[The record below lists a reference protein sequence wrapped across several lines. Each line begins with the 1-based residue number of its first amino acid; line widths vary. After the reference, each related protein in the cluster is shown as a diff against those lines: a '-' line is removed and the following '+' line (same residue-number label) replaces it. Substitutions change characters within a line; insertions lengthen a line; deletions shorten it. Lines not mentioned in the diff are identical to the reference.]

1 MTRHMGT
8 RLLALLIAV
17 ILCMSHV
24 LAANIVRE
32 EDYEVVPDYSQMDVE
47 SAVTTYLSR
56 EMKLNPAAVCGI
68 LANIEYESDFSST
81 VWGDD
86 GTSYGLCQWH
96 ESRCRSLFLFCQ
108 ENGYAPDS
116 VIGQMRYL
124 EQELN
129 EDYPEL
135 LTYLQTVENSAAGAY
150 NAAWYWCWYY
160 EIPAQREEQ
169 TILRGEL
176 ALQKYPTT
184 VEEQYGYQAL
194 ISDMRSLLL

>member
-1 MTRHMGT
+1 MTRHIGT

-32 EDYEVVPDYSQMDVE
+32 EDYEVVPDYSQMDAE
-47 SAVTTYLSR
+47 TAVTTYLRR
-56 EMKLNPAAVCGI
+56 EMKLNQAAIQGI
-68 LANIEYESDFSST
+68 LANMEYESDFSPT
-81 VWGDD
+81 AWGDD

-135 LTYLQTVENSAAGAY
+135 LTYLQTVENSAVGAY

-169 TILRGEL
+169 AILRGE
-176 ALQKYPTT
+176 
-184 VEEQYGYQAL
+184 QAL
-194 ISDMRSLLL
+194 LEYLATVNVRNTGH

>member
-1 MTRHMGT
+1 MIYPEFLKKGD
-8 RLLALLIAV
+8 LIG
-17 ILCMSHV
+17 IV
-24 LAANIVRE
+24 LPTKE
-32 EDYEVVPDYSQMDVE
+32 E
-47 SAVTTYLSR
+47 TYWL
-56 EMKLNPAAVCGI
+56 G
-68 LANIEYESDFSST
+68 
-81 VWGDD
+81 
-86 GTSYGLCQWH
+86 CQK
-96 ESRCRSLFLFCQ
+96 
-108 ENGYAPDS
+108 
-116 VIGQMRYL
+116 YL

>member
-1 MTRHMGT
+1 MKKYSFQ

-17 ILCMSHV
+17 ILCMSQV
-24 LAANIVRE
+24 SAANIIHE

-47 SAVTTYLSR
+47 TAVTTYLTR

-68 LANIEYESDFSST
+68 LANMEYESALDPT
-81 VWGDD
+81 VWGDE
-86 GTSYGLCQWH
+86 GTSFGLCQWH

-124 EQELN
+124 EQELT

-135 LTYLQTVENSAAGAY
+135 LAYLQTVENRAVGAY

-160 EIPAQREEQ
+160 EIPSQRDEQ
-169 TILRGEL
+169 AILRGEL
-176 ALQKYPTT
+176 ALQTYLSTINT
-184 VEEQYGYQAL
+184 RNTGH
-194 ISDMRSLLL
+194 

>member
-1 MTRHMGT
+1 MTRHIGT

-68 LANIEYESDFSST
+68 LANIEYESNFSPT

-96 ESRCRSLFLFCQ
+96 ESRCRSFFRFVRRMTMTWIPSKVLFSFKRRVKRWL
-108 ENGYAPDS
+108 S
-116 VIGQMRYL
+116 
-124 EQELN
+124 
-129 EDYPEL
+129 
-135 LTYLQTVENSAAGAY
+135 T
-150 NAAWYWCWYY
+150 
-160 EIPAQREEQ
+160 
-169 TILRGEL
+169 
-176 ALQKYPTT
+176 
-184 VEEQYGYQAL
+184 
-194 ISDMRSLLL
+194 

>member
-1 MTRHMGT
+1 MTRHIGT
-8 RLLALLIAV
+8 RLLALLIAA

-68 LANIEYESDFSST
+68 LANIEYESDFSPT
-81 VWGDD
+81 VWGDN

-108 ENGYAPDS
+108 RNGYTPDS

-124 EQELN
+124 EQELT
-129 EDYPEL
+129 EDYPAL
-135 LTYLQTVENSAAGAY
+135 LTYLQTVENRAVGTY
-150 NAAWYWCWYY
+150 NAAWCWCYYY

-169 TILRGEL
+169 AILRGEL
-176 ALQKYPTT
+176 ALQKYLTT
-184 VEEQYGYQAL
+184 VNTRNTGH
-194 ISDMRSLLL
+194 

>member
-129 EDYPEL
+129 EDYPEF
-135 LTYLQTVENSAAGAY
+135 LTYLQTVENSAVGAY

-169 TILRGEL
+169 AILRGEL

-184 VEEQYGYQAL
+184 
-194 ISDMRSLLL
+194 INMRNTGH

>member
-1 MTRHMGT
+1 LTRHIGT

-32 EDYEVVPDYSQMDVE
+32 EDYEVVPDYNQMDVE

-56 EMKLNPAAVCGI
+56 EMKLNDAAVCGI
-68 LANIEYESDFSST
+68 LANIEYESDFSPT

-135 LTYLQTVENSAAGAY
+135 LTYLQTVENSAVGAY

-169 TILRGEL
+169 AILRGEQ
-176 ALQKYPTT
+176 ALLEYLTT
-184 VEEQYGYQAL
+184 VNVRNTGH
-194 ISDMRSLLL
+194 

>member
-1 MTRHMGT
+1 MTRHIGT

-17 ILCMSHV
+17 ILCMSHA

-56 EMKLNPAAVCGI
+56 EMKLNDAAVCGI
-68 LANIEYESDFSST
+68 LANIEYESDFSPT

-135 LTYLQTVENSAAGAY
+135 LTYLQTVENNAVGAY
-150 NAAWYWCWYY
+150 NTAWYWCWYY

-169 TILRGEL
+169 AILRGEQ
-176 ALQKYPTT
+176 ALLEYLTT
-184 VEEQYGYQAL
+184 VNVRNTGH
-194 ISDMRSLLL
+194 

>member
-1 MTRHMGT
+1 MTRHNST

-17 ILCMSHV
+17 ILCMSHA

-32 EDYEVVPDYSQMDVE
+32 EDYEVVLDYSQMDVDA
-47 SAVTTYLSR
+47 AVTTYLSR
-56 EMKLNPAAVCGI
+56 EMKLNDAAVCGI
-68 LANIEYESDFSST
+68 LANIEYESDFSPT
-81 VWGDD
+81 TWGDG

-96 ESRCRSLFLFCQ
+96 ESRCRSLFSFCQ

-124 EQELN
+124 EQEVN

-169 TILRGEL
+169 AILRGEQ
-176 ALQKYPTT
+176 ALLEYLTT
-184 VEEQYGYQAL
+184 VNVRNTGH
-194 ISDMRSLLL
+194 

>member
-68 LANIEYESDFSST
+68 LANIEYESDFSPT

-129 EDYPEL
+129 EDYPEF
-135 LTYLQTVENSAAGAY
+135 LTYLQTVENSAVGAY

-169 TILRGEL
+169 AILRGGL

-184 VEEQYGYQAL
+184 
-194 ISDMRSLLL
+194 INMRNTGH

>member
-1 MTRHMGT
+1 MTRHKGT
-8 RLLALLIAV
+8 RLMALLIAL
-17 ILCMSHV
+17 ILCMSHA

-32 EDYEVVPDYSQMDVE
+32 EDYEVVPDYSQMDVDA
-47 SAVTTYLSR
+47 AVTTYLSR

-68 LANIEYESDFSST
+68 LANIEYESDFSPT

-124 EQELN
+124 EQELT

-135 LTYLQTVENSAAGAY
+135 LTYLQTVENSAVGAY

-169 TILRGEL
+169 AILRGEQ
-176 ALQKYPTT
+176 ALLEYLTT
-184 VEEQYGYQAL
+184 VSVRNTGH
-194 ISDMRSLLL
+194 

>member
-1 MTRHMGT
+1 MRHIGT

-24 LAANIVRE
+24 LAANIFRE
-32 EDYEVVPDYSQMDVE
+32 EDYEVVPDYSQMDVDA
-47 SAVTTYLSR
+47 AVTTYLSR
-56 EMKLNPAAVCGI
+56 EMKLNLAAVCGI
-68 LANIEYESDFSST
+68 LANIEYESDFSPT

-96 ESRCRSLFLFCQ
+96 ESRFRSLFLFCH

-124 EQELN
+124 EQELTD
-129 EDYPEL
+129 DYPEL
-135 LTYLQTVENSAAGAY
+135 LTYLQTVENSAVGAY
-150 NAAWYWCWYY
+150 NAAWHWCWYY

-169 TILRGEL
+169 AILRGEL
-176 ALQKYPTT
+176 ALQKYP
-184 VEEQYGYQAL
+184 
-194 ISDMRSLLL
+194 ILLR

>member
-1 MTRHMGT
+1 MKIN
-8 RLLALLIAV
+8 RLIRAAALLLIMC
-17 ILCMSHV
+17 LCTATVS
-24 LAANIVRE
+24 AAGTVHE
-32 EDYEVVPDYSQMDVE
+32 EDYEVLPDYSQMDPEV
-47 SAVTTYLSR
+47 AITTFFRR

-68 LANIEYESDFSST
+68 LANIEYESDFSPT

-135 LTYLQTVENSAAGAY
+135 LTYLQTVENSAVGAY

-169 TILRGEL
+169 AILRGEQ
-176 ALQKYPTT
+176 ALLEYLTT
-184 VEEQYGYQAL
+184 VNVRNTGH
-194 ISDMRSLLL
+194 

>member
-1 MTRHMGT
+1 MTRHKST
-8 RLLALLIAV
+8 RLLAMLIV
-17 ILCMSHV
+17 LILCMSHV

-68 LANIEYESDFSST
+68 LANIEYESDFSPT

-116 VIGQMRYL
+116 VIGQMRYP

-169 TILRGEL
+169 TILRGEQ
-176 ALQKYPTT
+176 ALLYQAVSTSMEDGQMVIKT
-184 VEEQYGYQAL
+184 VEYG
-194 ISDMRSLLL
+194 SV

>member
-24 LAANIVRE
+24 LAANIFRE

-129 EDYPEL
+129 EDYPEF
-135 LTYLQTVENSAAGAY
+135 LTYLQTVENSAVGAY

-169 TILRGEL
+169 AILRGEL

-184 VEEQYGYQAL
+184 
-194 ISDMRSLLL
+194 INMRNTGH